1 MKLTEAIGTVTE
13 MFHEVGDIAHPYT
26 DSHIRELGRRCH
38 EIGACFTGEE
48 ATKFQAVVSVGMQAV
63 AEVQKRNA
71 CDTVELIGNKF
82 VTTAQGAP
90 LSGAPRWE
98 ERLESLEFSL
108 AAFGVPS
115 TRVNDDTLQVQPIKE
130 TVAASRSDAGK
141 YTFTYGMTPKDVIA
155 KNLPAFYKFKPDR
168 EMVRTMHKACPKS
181 AAIQDLEAGEQSK
194 LSRADME
201 MLLAALL
208 KLDSDEAMLLRSD
221 ILGTV
226 GIEEV

>member
-1 MKLTEAIGTVTE
+1 MKLKEAIGTVTD

-26 DSHIRELGRRCH
+26 DAHVRELGRRCH
-38 EIGACFTGEE
+38 EIGACFAGEE
-48 ATKFQAVVSVGMQAV
+48 ATKFQAVVSVGMKAI

-71 CDTVELIGNKF
+71 HDTIEAVNGTF

-108 AAFGVPS
+108 AAFGVQS
-115 TRVNDDTLQVQPIKE
+115 ERVNDDTLLVHTIPE
-130 TVAASRSDAGK
+130 AVAASHSDSGK

-155 KNLPAFYKFKPDR
+155 KNLPAYYMFKPNKA
-168 EMVRTMHKACPKS
+168 MVRTMQKACPKS
-181 AAIQDLEAGEQSK
+181 TAIQDIEAGEQSR
-194 LSRADME
+194 LSRADTE

-208 KLDSDEAMLLRSD
+208 KQDSDEAMLLRTD